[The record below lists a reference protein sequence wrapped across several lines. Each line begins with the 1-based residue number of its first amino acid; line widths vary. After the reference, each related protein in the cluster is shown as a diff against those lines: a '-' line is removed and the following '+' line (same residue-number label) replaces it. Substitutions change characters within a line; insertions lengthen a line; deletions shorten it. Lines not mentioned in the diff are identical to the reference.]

1 MSSVDVFFRIIS
13 YLRGYRARLVAACVC
28 AAGVAGL
35 TATYAWLMQP
45 VLDDLFIAKDRT
57 LLLVLPL
64 LVLGVAILRGL
75 FSYGQA
81 YLMSYVG
88 HHLVAN
94 MRQQLYGHFLR
105 LPVPFH
111 HSHTSGR
118 LLARVVNDVNEMG
131 NAIPTVVKDL
141 FQQGLTFIAM
151 LGLAFYQNWKFAT
164 IVILVFPISGYVI
177 FQIGKRIRKLSTK
190 GQESMGDMASVVS
203 EALKGIRIVKA
214 YGAEDTEQYRFSQ
227 SNETFMRAN
236 IKSAQVSA
244 LSSPFLEIIGI
255 GGIAVIIWYGGFL
268 VIEGQMKPGE
278 LFSFLMALG
287 LASQPIRKLAGA
299 NASIQR
305 ALAAGHRVFDMLDRQ
320 NEYELDRGNIMLP
333 KAAHALEFRNV
344 HFRYEESEQP
354 ALININVS
362 IQAGEV
368 VALVGRSGSGKT
380 TFVNLVARFY
390 HPSEGMITIDGQ
402 DIQQI
407 ALGSLRSQMAMVS
420 QDTVLFDETIRNNI
434 AYSRTD
440 ASDNEVVEASKAAH
454 AWEFIEQLPDGL
466 DTVIGENGVKLSG
479 GQRQRLAIARAI
491 LRDPPLLIL
500 DEATSSLDTES
511 ERLVQAALKRL
522 MKNRTTL
529 VIAHRLSTVQHANR
543 IMVLNEGQ
551 ILEMGTHAE
560 LLKKNGAYTRLY
572 QTQFHDVSIES
583 FQPES
588 QSQGSV
594 T

>member
-1 MSSVDVFFRIIS
+1 M
-13 YLRGYRARLVAACVC
+13 C
-28 AAGVAGL
+28 AAGVAGM
-35 TATYAWLMQP
+35 TGAYAWLIQP
-45 VLDDLFIAKDRT
+45 VMDDLFIAKDES

-64 LVLGVAILRGL
+64 ALLSVAVLKGF

-88 HHLVAN
+88 HRLVAN
-94 MRQQLYGHFLR
+94 VRQQLFGQFLR
-105 LPVPFH
+105 LPLPFH

-151 LGLAFYQNWKFAT
+151 LGLAFYQNWKLAT
-164 IVILVFPISGYVI
+164 IVLLVFPISGYVI
-177 FQIGKRIRKLSTK
+177 VQIGKRIRKLATK
-190 GQESMGDMASVVS
+190 TQESMGDMASVVS

-214 YGAEDTEQYRFSQ
+214 YGAEDIEQQRFSK
-227 SNETFMRAN
+227 SNNSFMRAN

-244 LSSPFLEIIGI
+244 VASPFLEIIGV

-278 LFSFLMALG
+278 FTSFLLALG
-287 LASQPIRKLAGA
+287 LAYGPVRKLAGA

-305 ALAAGHRVFDMLDRQ
+305 ALAAGYRVFDMLDRQ
-320 NEYELDRGNIMLP
+320 NEFEQDRGHLVLP
-333 KAAHALEFRNV
+333 RVAHSLEFRNV
-344 HFRYEESEQP
+344 HFCYEASEQP
-354 ALININVS
+354 ALVNINLT

-380 TFVNLVARFY
+380 TLVSLVARLF
-390 HPSEGMITIDGQ
+390 HPSEGMIAIDGQ
-402 DIQQI
+402 DIQHVT
-407 ALGSLRSQMAMVS
+407 LDSLRSQIAMVS
-420 QDTVLFDETIRNNI
+420 QDTILFDETIRANI
-434 AYSRTD
+434 AYGRMD
-440 ASDNEVVEASKAAH
+440 ASDADVLGAAKAAH
-454 AWEFIEQLPDGL
+454 AWEFIDQLPEGL
-466 DTVIGENGVKLSG
+466 DTLIGENGVKLSG

-511 ERLVQAALKRL
+511 ERMVQAALTAL
-522 MKNRTTL
+522 MNNRTTL

-543 IMVLNEGQ
+543 IVVLNEGR
-551 ILEMGTHAE
+551 ILEVGTHSE
-560 LLKKNGAYTRLY
+560 LLRRNGAYTRLY
-572 QTQFHDVSIES
+572 QTQFYDVSVES
-583 FQPES
+583 IIS
-588 QSQGSV
+588 
-594 T
+594 